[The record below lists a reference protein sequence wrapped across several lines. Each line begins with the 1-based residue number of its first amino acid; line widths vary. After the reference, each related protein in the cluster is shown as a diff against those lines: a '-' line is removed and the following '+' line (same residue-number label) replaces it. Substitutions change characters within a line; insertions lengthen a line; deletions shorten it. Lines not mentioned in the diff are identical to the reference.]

1 MVDFVGYINLHQRNG
16 TYNTLL
22 LWLLHSTFVAMMLK
36 LNVEPLPAYESHA
49 INSEISVILYA
60 DL

>member
-1 MVDFVGYINLHQRNG
+1 MVDFVGYINLHQRNS
-16 TYNTLL
+16 TYNMLF

-36 LNVEPLPAYESHA
+36 INAELLPAYESHA
-49 INSEISVILYA
+49 INSEILVILYA